1 MVHGPPMLRRP
12 CSVALGCVRGVHTT
26 APVARLWPRPRL
38 MPRRRV
44 FDKNDTP
51 SLLATQRVSAEIA
64 VTRPP
69 IGRAI
74 FFFGAVSVLA
84 FGGCAAWSVSKT
96 ECLVQNGSASL
107 WSPMTNFFADQYD
120 AKRLNEADRTAQFE
134 RSNARLLRLARTLR
148 GLPEFVREPILRV
161 SLAVT
166 EWYTELPAYQQAAVP
181 VVALNTGVFT
191 AWLLAPRLGFSRFM
205 QRYFTARPASGQ
217 VLTML
222 TSVFSHKAPAHFLF
236 NNLALWSVGASA
248 LTALAVQQVWRSRK
262 QSVPDANPTPQ
273 FLAFFVTAGT
283 FASLA
288 SHLVTAARW
297 RLASTILRDATRA
310 LPRASTSVR
319 AQLHATTR
327 VASAALMQLAQRA
340 SLGSSG
346 AIYAAFVLSACAY
359 PQASISI
366 MFLPFTAIPIQ
377 WGMAG
382 YVVYL
387 TQTRSVGRD
396 WARAWLARV

>member
-1 MVHGPPMLRRP
+1 M
-12 CSVALGCVRGVHTT
+12 
-26 APVARLWPRPRL
+26 
-38 MPRRRV
+38 
-44 FDKNDTP
+44 
-51 SLLATQRVSAEIA
+51 A

-96 ECLVQNGSASL
+96 ECLVQLASASL

-120 AKRLNEADRTAQFE
+120 AKRLNEADRAVQFE
-134 RSNARLLRLARTLR
+134 RLNARLFRLARALR
-148 GLPEFVREPILRV
+148 GLPELVREPILRL

-181 VVALNTGVFT
+181 VVVLNTGVFA
-191 AWLLAPRLGFSRFM
+191 AWLLAPRLGLTRFM
-205 QRYFTARPASGQ
+205 QCNFTARPASGR

-222 TSVFSHKAPAHFLF
+222 TSVFSHKAAAHFLF

-262 QSVPDANPTPQ
+262 QSVPDASPMPQ

-297 RLASTILRDATRA
+297 RFASNVLRDATRA
-310 LPRASTSVR
+310 LPRASSSVR
-319 AQLHATTR
+319 AQLHSTART
-327 VASAALMQLAQRA
+327 ASVALMQLAQRA

-377 WGMAG
+377 WGMTGLVMLDVIGLLRGWRVFDHVAHLG
-382 YVVYL
+382 GALFGLLYYVYGAAIWNAAKRQVAQFRHGKPGPQY
-387 TQTRSVGRD
+387 
-396 WARAWLARV
+396 A

>member
-1 MVHGPPMLRRP
+1 MHGPPMLRQP
-12 CSVALGCVRGVHTT
+12 CGVVPGWVRGMHTS

-38 MPRRRV
+38 LPRRRI
-44 FDKNDTP
+44 FDPNDTP
-51 SLLATQRVSAEIA
+51 SLLAAQRASAEIA

-96 ECLVQNGSASL
+96 ECLVQNASASL
-107 WSPMTNFFADQYD
+107 WSPMTSFFADQYD
-120 AKRLNEADRTAQFE
+120 AKRLNEADRAAQFE
-134 RSNARLLRLARTLR
+134 RFNARLFRLARALR
-148 GLPEFVREPILRV
+148 GLPELVREPILRV

-191 AWLLAPRLGFSRFM
+191 AWLLAPRLGLTRFM
-205 QRYFTARPASGQ
+205 QRYFTARPASGR

-262 QSVPDANPTPQ
+262 QSVPDANPMPQ

-288 SHLVTAARW
+288 SHLVTATRW
-297 RLASTILRDATRA
+297 RLGSTILRDATRA
-310 LPRASTSVR
+310 LPRASSSVR
-319 AQLHATTR
+319 AQLHSTAR
-327 VASAALMQLAQRA
+327 IASVALMQLAQRA

-366 MFLPFTAIPIQ
+366 LFLPFTAIPIQ
-377 WGMAG
+377 YGMAG
-382 YVVYL
+382 YVDRL
-387 TQTRSVGRD
+387 TQACFAGRD
-396 WARAWLARV
+396 WARTRMARV